1 MGFFSTRKEQSK
13 ERTSPVLE
21 NALSP
26 PKAGGK
32 RSNSRIPKLATLFS
46 ETGEH
51 DNANHTKNDIIED
64 LDSVT
69 APTVD
74 MDELDVQVE
83 NPCKQESQLA
93 VIVGQYGDDDRKFS
107 AISACGNQRG
117 LRKSTSRHDAI
128 LKRSD
133 SISLMAKR
141 NSIKRSVSRK
151 IARSE
156 SRRQSMVLNSRKEGG
171 DDEPNQVK
179 KPMSSSSL
187 LSTSEANDVDNLV
200 SHISLSS
207 PLSPLDKRIVDAK
220 KNAAEAK
227 HLPNEQSAS
236 LGDFETAYGEDDTF
250 IVEEAT
256 RNDFVVKEDS
266 KAGVVSRC
274 ETPQHGSQKLSGRLG
289 FRVPDTKEKDNAQVS
304 ASQPADLKR
313 GRSRKRPPPL
323 VTADN
328 GKSSS
333 DPTSDW
339 PHTAVFGKD
348 GDFITGGFKI
358 TSEGMVGKPPIV
370 TREDSDPQEEGD
382 VPQSHRSL
390 IIVRSLKE
398 FRAGPTI
405 GAGAAGR
412 VYLAEHLPSKRT
424 MALKVV
430 NVYDK
435 EKRTQL
441 LKELETLSTHI
452 SRYLVRFYGAFYDGS
467 GAVHIA
473 LEYMDH
479 GCLSSFVQRVGPI
492 PEKVVQMIAIDCL
505 RGLRFLHRHHVL
517 HRDFKTANILLSRR
531 LCCAKLSD
539 FGLARDLNP
548 GVSRVETFVGTVA
561 YMSPERLQGS
571 KYTYASDV
579 WALGVSV
586 VECLLGRY
594 PFNKP
599 QSYFDYIEATMTTN
613 MWSGLR
619 HTGIPVSD
627 KAKDFVLQCTF
638 ADPNHRPDTNQLLEH
653 PWLAGVKKDSEMFGS
668 WLDHCRIRSMAI
680 STQGAPRR

>member
-1 MGFFSTRKEQSK
+1 MGLFGTRKEHSK
-13 ERTSPVLE
+13 DHSYTALE
-21 NALSP
+21 NVHSP
-26 PKAGGK
+26 SMAGSRRPSK
-32 RSNSRIPKLATLFS
+32 RIPKLATLFS
-46 ETGEH
+46 EGADDGNE
-51 DNANHTKNDIIED
+51 NHAESGLTAG
-64 LDSVT
+64 LDTVA

-74 MDELDVQVE
+74 MDEFDTEVRNQSEKEHCV
-83 NPCKQESQLA
+83 A
-93 VIVGQYGDDDRKFS
+93 VLTAPYEDDARNFS
-107 AISACGNQRG
+107 AISTCGNQRA
-117 LRKSTSRHDAI
+117 LAKSSSRHDAI
-128 LKRSD
+128 LKRAD

-156 SRRQSMVLNSRKEGG
+156 SRRQSFALNSTKEERDG
-171 DDEPNQVK
+171 ESHVK
-179 KPMSSSSL
+179 KPSSSSSL
-187 LSTSEANDVDNLV
+187 LPDIKEVDDLV
-200 SHISLSS
+200 SRMAQTNTSS
-207 PLSPLDKRIVDAK
+207 PRVKRVTCSANIASRAKNLSKDKST
-220 KNAAEAK
+220 
-227 HLPNEQSAS
+227 NER
-236 LGDFETAYGEDDTF
+236 DFEAAFGEDDTF
-250 IVEEAT
+250 MVEEAT
-256 RNDFVVKEDS
+256 RNDF
-266 KAGVVSRC
+266 A
-274 ETPQHGSQKLSGRLG
+274 
-289 FRVPDTKEKDNAQVS
+289 TKEATVAEMEKKCEIQQSEGKDLREATVVEIKSPRQVKGKVNEQS
-304 ASQPADLKR
+304 SGTEAVDLKR

-323 VTADN
+323 VAADE

-333 DPTSDW
+333 DPASDW

-348 GDFITGGFKI
+348 GGFTTGGFKI
-358 TSEGMVGKPPIV
+358 TSEGMVGKPPIA
-370 TREDSDPQEEGD
+370 TRKDSDPQEDGD
-382 VPQSHRSL
+382 APQSDPNL
-390 IIVRSLKE
+390 IVVRSLKE

-412 VYLAEHLPSKRT
+412 VYLAEHLPSEKT
-424 MALKVV
+424 MAMKVV

-435 EKRTQL
+435 EKRNQL

-479 GCLSSFVQRVGPI
+479 GCLSSFVQKVGPI
-492 PEKVVQMIAIDCL
+492 PERVVQMIAIDCL

-571 KYTYASDV
+571 KYTYASDI
-579 WALGVSV
+579 WALGVSL

-599 QSYFDYIEATMTTN
+599 QSYFDYIDATMSTN
-613 MWSGLR
+613 MWAGLR
-619 HTGIPVSD
+619 HSGVSVSD
-627 KAKDFVLQCTF
+627 LAKDFVAQCTHT
-638 ADPNHRPDTNQLLEH
+638 DPNRRPDSSRLLEH
-653 PWLAGVKKDSEMFGS
+653 PWLSDIKKDVETFGS
-668 WLDHCRIRSMAI
+668 WLDHCRIRSMAV
-680 STQGAPRR
+680 SAKASR